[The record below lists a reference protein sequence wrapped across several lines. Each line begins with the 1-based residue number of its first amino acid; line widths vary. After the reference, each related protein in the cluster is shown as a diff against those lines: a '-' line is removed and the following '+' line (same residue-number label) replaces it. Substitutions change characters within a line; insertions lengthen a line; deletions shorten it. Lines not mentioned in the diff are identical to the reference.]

1 MNLISIKQWSEI
13 EKWERQIKQIISSFG
28 QQRLK
33 QKEEDEPPLQK
44 GQKEKEGKN
53 THELPSITEQ

>member
-1 MNLISIKQWSEI
+1 MGKTNKTNYKFIWAAAFKA
-13 EKWERQIKQIISSFG
+13 
-28 QQRLK
+28 
-33 QKEEDEPPLQK
+33 KEEDEPPLQK